1 MEKENTFKD
10 TNSNTLI
17 KIMNKNFSKIKENGI
32 ETIVVFFN
40 KKQETAKA
48 ETENAKTEFEEYK
61 NEFYEMI
68 VGSISSIKQHCENI
82 LNNLDK
88 ESVKENLVEPFLQQ
102 QIAIAEDYVLTTHN
116 FVMFNEKE
124 EEDMEAEAAK
134 RGLWENIK
142 RKKERLGKNYKP
154 AKPGDK
160 DRPSQK
166 AWEKAQK

>member
-1 MEKENTFKD
+1 
-10 TNSNTLI
+10 
-17 KIMNKNFSKIKENGI
+17 MNKNFSKIKENGI